1 MMVEVQNSV
10 ESIIRE
16 FQDNPYA
23 FLYEEDIRAT
33 LFCTLRNRI
42 PGRRVVQGNGKP
54 ENEYCLRSIYCEYG
68 GKIDI
73 ACLKPGQVEEH
84 RASHKGFDTFIYN
97 LPVEIGIELKYRK
110 IGDTFMADKALAD
123 YYKLVRIGV
132 ENALVLAFIQ
142 SEQDIDT
149 FLGSEEPE
157 NTGLES
163 FSSGLNGVFIISRSK
178 IIKIAVAIE

>member
-1 MMVEVQNSV
+1 MMIEVQNSV

-42 PGRRVVQGNGKP
+42 PGHIVVQGNGKP
-54 ENEYCLRSIYCEYG
+54 ENEYCLRSVYCEYG

-73 ACLKPGQVEEH
+73 ACLNPVHVEKR

-97 LPVEIGIELKYRK
+97 LPIEIGIELKYRK
-110 IGDTFMADKALAD
+110 IGDTFMVDRALAD
-123 YYKLVRIGV
+123 YHKLVNFGV
-132 ENALVLAFIQ
+132 DNALVLAFIQ
-142 SEQDIDT
+142 SEQDIDK
-149 FLGSEEPE
+149 FLGTEESE
-157 NTGLES
+157 NADLKS
-163 FSSGLNGVFIISRSK
+163 FSSSLDGVFVISKNK
-178 IIKIAVAIE
+178 IVKIASAIG